1 MCCTSS
7 VWFVSRFRHPVEG
20 YVTSERIQSSLDDF
34 SILEAL
40 ANVQQA
46 CGPNRAG
53 LYRYVRWGICS

>member
-1 MCCTSS
+1 MSQGVFYPLSSLRTRGSMMCCTSS

-40 ANVQQA
+40 ANVQ
-46 CGPNRAG
+46 
-53 LYRYVRWGICS
+53 